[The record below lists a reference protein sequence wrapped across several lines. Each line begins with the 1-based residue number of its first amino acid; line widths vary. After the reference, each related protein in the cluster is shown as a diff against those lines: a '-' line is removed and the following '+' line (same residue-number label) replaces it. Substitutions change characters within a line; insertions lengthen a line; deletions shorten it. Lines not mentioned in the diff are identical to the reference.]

1 VLGFEEMNTDS
12 HPLTPAVLAGDRRAI
27 ARAITLVESE
37 GATAAAAIVKGVY
50 RRSGRACLIGVTGSP
65 GVGKST
71 LVDRITAAYRAGD
84 RTVGVL
90 AVDPTSPF
98 TGGAILGDRVRMQ
111 THAGDPGVFVRS
123 MATRGEFGGLARATG
138 DAAVILDAAGFDVV
152 IIDTVGVGQAEVE
165 VARAADM
172 SIVVTMPGAGDG
184 VQALKA
190 GVMEIGDLF
199 VVNKADRGG
208 SDRAVAEIE
217 MMLGFN
223 DYGPDDW
230 RPPVLSTRAIDGSGV
245 DALLDTVERFR
256 ARGGELALGRRR
268 ARVQATIRRLVA
280 NRFLQDSERHG
291 FESDDFTRLVD
302 RVVNVELDPYSAAE
316 QTLAWNGQGKG

>member
-1 VLGFEEMNTDS
+1 
-12 HPLTPAVLAGDRRAI
+12 
-27 ARAITLVESE
+27 
-37 GATAAAAIVKGVY
+37 
-50 RRSGRACLIGVTGSP
+50 
-65 GVGKST
+65 
-71 LVDRITAAYRAGD
+71 
-84 RTVGVL
+84 
-90 AVDPTSPF
+90 
-98 TGGAILGDRVRMQ
+98 
-111 THAGDPGVFVRS
+111 
-123 MATRGEFGGLARATG
+123 
-138 DAAVILDAAGFDVV
+138 
-152 IIDTVGVGQAEVE
+152 
-165 VARAADM
+165 M